1 MKGEP
6 LNTMGNSTQGYTPNI
21 KPKLEPGVEQGEGDA
36 SGSDESMHSNSPLA
50 PIIPDHPP
58 VLPQMYVDS
67 SSYPGSGPA
76 QYASKALDMNSQN
89 AGPYYKN
96 TYPSPTDSRH
106 QSMSTIS
113 YPGPS
118 SATTDISGSSYHTMS
133 APTTM
138 YDPSARSSLHHSPTM
153 YHTPDQHTGQLPPFG
168 HLHQHLQFV
177 DHHIEPTCHYP
188 TNALEWA
195 RSQHTS

>member
-1 MKGEP
+1 
-6 LNTMGNSTQGYTPNI
+6 MGGTAQGYTPNI

-50 PIIPDHPP
+50 PIVPEHPP
-58 VLPQMYVDS
+58 VPPQMYVDS

-96 TYPSPTDSRH
+96 SYPSPTDSRH

-138 YDPSARSSLHHSPTM
+138 YDPSARSSMHHSPTM
-153 YHTPDQHTGQLPPFG
+153 YQTPDHHPGQLPPFG
-168 HLHQHLQFV
+168 HLHHQHLQFV

-188 TNALEWA
+188 ANALEWA